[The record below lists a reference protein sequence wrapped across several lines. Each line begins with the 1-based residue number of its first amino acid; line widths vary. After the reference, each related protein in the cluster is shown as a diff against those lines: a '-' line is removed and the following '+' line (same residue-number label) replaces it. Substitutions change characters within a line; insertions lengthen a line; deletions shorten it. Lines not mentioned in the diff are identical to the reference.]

1 MTTRNAVLGSRGRLL
16 AGLATAALFGSGLV
30 QAAPNALSAPDL
42 SCPDAYPVSDL
53 AADQLVTGLTVTKG
67 VTPAEFDGKIIGV
80 LHDGIAPGIDMIMAE
95 LHSDQIDKTGIWQGM
110 SGSPVYSEDNRLIGA
125 VSYGLAFGPSE
136 VAGITP
142 AADMQALLDAGVAK
156 QATLDAAK
164 QTRRVDVTDKQAA
177 AISRQTDVSAAQAD
191 NGFARLRMPLLV
203 SGNRARLNH
212 AAKALGMKNVHA
224 FGGTTSSALA
234 APSDIVAGGN
244 LAATESYGDL
254 TSGGIGTA
262 TAVCGDQVVAFGHPM
277 FFSGASQLTMHGA
290 DALYIQ
296 TDPTLAG
303 FKVANITGPAGS
315 ILGDHRAGISGV
327 VGTMPDTTTVSAQ
340 VSTVDGASRDGVTNI
355 SVPDSV
361 PGISAFHL
369 LTDEDRVFDQLGAGT
384 ARVRWTVEGLRED
397 GTPFEFSRVN
407 RFASPFDITFET
419 IFESYDQL
427 SRIINN
433 RFEDVTITDVS
444 YRSLLDPEYRAY
456 RLGRVERRV
465 GGEWVKLSRHNAA
478 RINGGSV
485 MHLRVELRPVDDS
498 DTVFVPVNLQ
508 VPESRRRSFGSLQI
522 AGGGSLFDRSRASSF
537 EGLLDSLENA
547 TPNNAVVAAL
557 TVERRGPA
565 SQTTASSVTD
575 QVVQG
580 RFEIGLRIV

>member
-1 MTTRNAVLGSRGRLL
+1 MTIRHAVLGSRGRLL
-16 AGLATAALFGSGLV
+16 AGLATAALLGTGVV
-30 QAAPNALSAPDL
+30 QTAPTALSAPDTT
-42 SCPDAYPVSDL
+42 CPDAYPVTDL
-53 AADQLVTGLTVTKG
+53 TANQLVHGLTVTQG
-67 VTPAEFDGKIIGV
+67 TDPTDFDGKVIGV
-80 LHDGIAPGIDMIMAE
+80 IHDGIAPGIDMIMAE
-95 LHSDQIDKTGIWQGM
+95 LHSTQIDKTGIWQGM
-110 SGSPVYSEDNRLIGA
+110 SGSPVYSEDGRLIGA

-142 AADMQALLDAGVAK
+142 AADMKALLDGGVEK
-156 QATLDAAK
+156 QATIDAAK
-164 QTRRVDVTDKQAA
+164 QASRVEVTGKQAT
-177 AISRQTDVSAAQAD
+177 AIARTSDVSAAQAD

-224 FGGTTSSALA
+224 FGGTTSSAIA

-277 FFSGASQLTMHGA
+277 FWSGDSQLTLHGA

-303 FKVANITGPAGS
+303 FKVANITAPAGS
-315 ILGDHRAGISGV
+315 ILGDHLAGISGV
-327 VGTMPDTTTVSAQ
+327 VGTVPDTTTVSAQ
-340 VSTVDGASRDGVTNI
+340 VSTVAGASRYGETHI

-369 LTDEDRVFDQLGAGT
+369 LTDEDRVFDQLGSGS
-384 ARVRWTVEGLRED
+384 ARVRWTVEGQRED

-407 RFASPFDITFET
+407 RYASQYDITYET
-419 IFESYDQL
+419 IFESYSQL
-427 SRIINN
+427 SRILNN
-433 RFEDVTITDVS
+433 RFEDVTITNVS

-456 RLGRVERRV
+456 HLGRVERLV
-465 GGEWVKLSRHNAA
+465 HGDWVKLSR
-478 RINGGSV
+478 RTEPRVNGGSV
-485 MHLRVELRPVDDS
+485 MHLRVELRPADDGDS
-498 DTVFVPVNLQ
+498 VYVPVNLQ
-508 VPESRRRSFGSLQI
+508 VPDTRRRSFGYLQI
-522 AGGGSLFDRSRASSF
+522 AGGGSIFGESRASSF

-547 TPNNAVVAAL
+547 PPNNAVVAAL
-557 TVERRGPA
+557 VVDRRGSA
-565 SQTTASSVTD
+565 NQSTASNVTD

-580 RFEIGLRIV
+580 RFSLGLRVV